1 MSAGWGM
8 IVLMTDPGPETDG
21 RHPADV
27 VAGMVEYV
35 LGLAASWPRWD
46 GRPIEV
52 PVDGEPPR
60 TYTPHKA
67 LRRITDHLVDHLAE
81 LEARL
86 AGRPTEPDRWHASA
100 ITTPGDLAAFTTE
113 DLDEARSRLRR
124 LGLIWEVRLRA
135 LSDAQLD
142 DRAGGAWSPRQLAF
156 HVAEADAFY
165 ADSVGKLG

>member
-1 MSAGWGM
+1 
-8 IVLMTDPGPETDG
+8 MTDSAPETDD

-27 VAGMVEYV
+27 VTGMVDHV
-35 LGLAASWPRWD
+35 LHQAATWPHWD

-67 LRRITDHLVDHLAE
+67 IRRVSDHLVDHLAE

-86 AGRPTEPDRWHASA
+86 AGRATEPDHWHASS
-100 ITTPGDLAAFTTE
+100 ITTASDLAAFTSE

-124 LGLIWEVRLRA
+124 LALIWDVRLRS
-135 LSDAQLD
+135 LSTERLDRQEGDAWTL
-142 DRAGGAWSPRQLAF
+142 RQVAF
-156 HVAEADAFY
+156 HVAGSAFY
-165 ADSVGKLG
+165 ADSVGTLSGLDAGQEAGP